1 MFEEELQD
9 ESPKKEVLRNKL
21 ANKYYLEL
29 DDDLTLNIKNI
40 QYKNL
45 RCSAIRAKWLMY
57 LTKEKE
63 NRKLLKKAKEELKS
77 ALLDTQ
83 NSIDNKSI
91 LKQKSEDSLLKDNDQ
106 LKKINS
112 TIEQL
117 DEAIIFLEYA
127 WTILNDYGYNI
138 KNVIDMVKLEQV

>member
-1 MFEEELQD
+1 MLEEELQD
-9 ESPKKEVLRNKL
+9 KIPKKEFIKNKL
-21 ANKYYLEL
+21 LNKYYLEL
-29 DDDLTLNIKNI
+29 DDDLTLNIKNV

-63 NRKLLKKAKEELKS
+63 NRKLLKKAKENLKS
-77 ALLDTQ
+77 VLLDDQ
-83 NSIDNKSI
+83 NSSENKSI
-91 LKQKSEDSLLKDNDQ
+91 LKQKSEDSILKDNDQ

-138 KNVIDMVKLEQV
+138 KNVIDMIKLEQV